1 MKKPVAVLLTILSLL
16 AGSASARAGLQ
27 ADPAAVDLGRRQQE
41 QTVSFEVKL
50 KNDGKAPL
58 EILSVTADCSC
69 TVAAPGKRTLA
80 PGESTPLQVSVET
93 RGYIGRLRRNVLV
106 QASTGELTIP
116 VDLNISL
123 FKNWSL
129 EPSTIIVPPSPKG
142 QVAEVKATLQHF
154 GDGRVELGKI
164 TCTPDWLQAVTQSED
179 GKNFQLKFVKPAGA
193 PAGNYTV
200 KVAVATNDP
209 ADPNISFNVFVPI
222 TSTLRVT
229 PNPVVFPT
237 VKVGQ
242 KTVREITILGWTG
255 GGTPQLVLQLGEA
268 RLIDHE
274 NGKFRYELTVTPG
287 APGPFT
293 QLMRVYDG
301 DKLEAELPLIARAEL
316 NEEPKP

>member
-1 MKKPVAVLLTILSLL
+1 MKKPAAILLLILFLFI
-16 AGSASARAGLQ
+16 GSVSARAGLQ
-27 ADPAAVDLGRRQQE
+27 ADPATVDLGRRQQE
-41 QTVSFEVKL
+41 QTISFEVKL
-50 KNDGKAPL
+50 TNDGKAPV

-80 PGESTPLQVSVET
+80 SGESTPLQVSVET

-106 QASTGELTIP
+106 QASTGALTIP

-129 EPSTIIVPPSPKG
+129 EPSTIVMPPSPKG

-154 GDGRVELGKI
+154 GDVRVELGKI
-164 TCTPDWLQAVTQSED
+164 TCTPDWLQAVPQSED
-179 GKNFQLKFVKPAGA
+179 GKKFQLKFVKPADA
-193 PAGNYTV
+193 PAGNYSV
-200 KVAVATNDP
+200 KVAIATNDP
-209 ADPNISFNVFVPI
+209 AEPNISFNVFIPI

-242 KTVREITILGWTG
+242 KTVREITIVGWTG

-274 NGKFRYELTVTPG
+274 NGKFRYELTVIPV

-301 DKLEAELPLIARAEL
+301 DKLEAELPLIARAEP
-316 NEEPKP
+316 NEEPKS

>member
-1 MKKPVAVLLTILSLL
+1 MKKPVTFLSLVLFLL
-16 AGSASARAGLQ
+16 AGSVSMFAGLQ

-41 QTVSFEVKL
+41 QTIAFEVKL
-50 KNDGKAPL
+50 VNNGKAPL
-58 EILSVTADCSC
+58 EILSVRADCSC
-69 TVAAPGKRTLA
+69 TAAAPGKRTLA
-80 PGESTPLQVSVET
+80 PGESTPLQGSVET

-106 QASTGELTIP
+106 QTSAGELTIP
-116 VDLNISL
+116 IDLNISL

-154 GDGRVELGKI
+154 GNGRVQLGKI
-164 TCTPDWLQAVTQSED
+164 TCAPDWLQAVSKSDD
-179 GKNFQLKFVKPAGA
+179 GKNFQLQFIKPADA

-200 KVAVATNDP
+200 KVAVATNDS
-209 ADPNISFNVFVPI
+209 AEPNISFNVFVPI
-222 TSTLRVT
+222 TSTLRVS

-237 VKVGQ
+237 VKAGQ
-242 KTVREITILGWTG
+242 KTVREITIVGWTG

-274 NGKFRYELTVTPG
+274 NGKFRYELTVTP
-287 APGPFT
+287 ANPGPFT

-301 DKLEAELPLIARAEL
+301 DKLEAELPLIARAEPV
-316 NEEPKP
+316 EAPKP

>member
-1 MKKPVAVLLTILSLL
+1 MKKPATVLRFVLSLL
-16 AGSASARAGLQ
+16 AGSVPAFAGLQ
-27 ADPAAVDLGRRQQE
+27 ADPATVDLGRRQQE

-50 KNDGKAPL
+50 LNDGKAPL
-58 EILSVTADCSC
+58 EIISVTADCSC
-69 TVAAPGKRTLA
+69 TAAAPAKRTLA

-93 RGYIGRLRRNVLV
+93 RGYIGRLRRNILV
-106 QASTGELTIP
+106 QSSTGDLTIP

-154 GDGRVELGKI
+154 GDDRVELGKI
-164 TCTPDWLQAVTQSED
+164 TCTPEWLQAVSKSED
-179 GKNFQLKFVKPAGA
+179 GKNFQLKFIKPADA

-200 KVAVATNDP
+200 KVALVTNDS
-209 ADPNISFNVFVPI
+209 AEPNISFNVFVPI
-222 TSTLRVT
+222 TSNLRVS

-237 VKVGQ
+237 VKAGQ
-242 KTVREITILGWTG
+242 KTVREITIVGWTG

-268 RLIDHE
+268 RLVDHE
-274 NGKFRYELTVTPG
+274 NGKFRYELTVTPA

-293 QLMRVYDG
+293 QLMRIYDG
-301 DKLEAELPLIARAEL
+301 DKLEAELPLIARAEPS
-316 NEEPKP
+316 EETKK